1 MFRFFI
7 AICASLLLNLSA
19 WAGVN
24 VNQASSVEL
33 ESLPGIGPVKAADI
47 VKYRTEHGPFKSLTD
62 LDAVPGIGPKTLQNI
77 TPLVIF
83 SGKSSDVA
91 SPNAPQSA
99 EQTPATA
106 VANAVNINTADAS
119 SLQVIPGIGPSKAAA
134 IVADRTSNGPFNT
147 CSDLQRVRGVG
158 AATIDGLGGYC
169 ITKSK

>member
-7 AICASLLLNLSA
+7 AICASILLNFSA

-47 VKYRTEHGPFKSLTD
+47 VQYRTEHGPFKNLTD

-83 SGKSSDVA
+83 SGKPGDA
-91 SPNAPQSA
+91 APPNDSKAATQAPA
-99 EQTPATA
+99 AATA
-106 VANAVNINTADAS
+106 NAININTADAS

-134 IVADRTSNGPFNT
+134 IVADRTTNGPFKD

-169 ITKSK
+169 ITK